1 MQDDIQH
8 NGDDN
13 FSAVFK
19 RYYNSLLVYAIRY
32 VGDNAIAEDIV
43 QDVFIQLWKR
53 FDELSRIEYLRSYLF
68 TAVHNGVCN
77 FLKHKKIKDNYAG
90 ICFSAR
96 DKLEQ
101 YYRQQIQDKC
111 ESLLAKE
118 LENQIAE
125 IIQSLPEACKKVFIL
140 SRKNHLKNKEI
151 AEILEI
157 DIKTVEKHI
166 TKALLIL
173 RKRLENYL

>member
-19 RYYNSLLVYAIRY
+19 KYYNGLLVYAIRY
-32 VGDNAIAEDIV
+32 VGDYAVAEDII

-53 FDELSRIEYLRSYLF
+53 FEELSRIEYLRSYLF
-68 TAVHNGVCN
+68 ASVHNGVCN
-77 FLKHKKIKDNYAG
+77 FLKHRRIKDNYACSC
-90 ICFSAR
+90 ISAR

-101 YYRQQIQDKC
+101 YYQQQIQDKC

-118 LENQIAE
+118 LEDQIAE
-125 IIQSLPEACKKVFIL
+125 IIQTLPDACKKVFIL
-140 SRKNHLKNKEI
+140 SRKKHLKNMEI

-166 TKALLIL
+166 TKALLTL
-173 RKRLENYL
+173 RKGLKNYL